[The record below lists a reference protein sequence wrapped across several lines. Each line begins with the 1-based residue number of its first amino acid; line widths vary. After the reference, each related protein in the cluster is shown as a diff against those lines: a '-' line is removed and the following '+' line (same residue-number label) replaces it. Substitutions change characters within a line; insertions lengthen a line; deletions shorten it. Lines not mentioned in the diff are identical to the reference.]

1 LSNQERQVFEILYNA
16 KGKVISRE
24 DICNK
29 IWAQVTNSNLAQT
42 STIVRRIKVKLED
55 SGFVNCD
62 LQTIWGK
69 GYRIITD

>member
-1 LSNQERQVFEILYNA
+1 
-16 KGKVISRE
+16 
-24 DICNK
+24 
-29 IWAQVTNSNLAQT
+29 VTNSNLAQT